1 MIISI
6 PKETIAGETRVAATP
21 ETVKK
26 FIALGLEVSVESKA
40 GLAAGF
46 SDDVYLKAGAK
57 ICSSSDEVFRSA
69 DIILAIN
76 APEAD
81 KIKLCKNGAVI
92 VAHFNVKQNK
102 DSLGYLAQ
110 KSLTCLAL
118 DLIPRISRAQSMDVL
133 SSQSNLAG
141 YKAVIKAVD
150 EIRRAVPFMI
160 TAGGTVPPA
169 KVLVLG
175 AGVAGL
181 QAIATAKRLGA
192 QVFASDVRA
201 AAKEQVESL
210 GAKFLVVD
218 VEENLE
224 SDGGYAKE
232 ASKEYQQRQ
241 KELVAKQ
248 LSQTDIAITTALI
261 PGKKAPILI
270 TNEMLKNMPDG
281 AVVVDLASASGGN
294 VEGVKDGQ
302 STQIFGVKVIGYSQA
317 VCDLAQTASE
327 LFARNVYN
335 FVSTYWNKELKS
347 FDWHLEDE
355 IIKAACFID
364 NGVMK

>member
-1 MIISI
+1 MLLYYSLYLNSQR
-6 PKETIAGETRVAATP
+6 KLR
-21 ETVKK
+21 
-26 FIALGLEVSVESKA
+26 GLYDY
-40 GLAAGF
+40 F
-46 SDDVYLKAGAK
+46 H
-57 ICSSSDEVFRSA
+57 
-69 DIILAIN
+69 

-248 LSQTDIAITTALI
+248 LSQT
-261 PGKKAPILI
+261 
-270 TNEMLKNMPDG
+270 
-281 AVVVDLASASGGN
+281 
-294 VEGVKDGQ
+294 GVKDGQ

-364 NGVMK
+364 NGEMK